1 MMPFTRPAAASPPAH
16 PRVTVVAV
24 LAMVA
29 MLAAL
34 AAGCSSDS
42 SDSGAQPSDVDAG
55 LDFAMVPIGGGD
67 QVALSTTRGTPT
79 VVNLWAPWCIPCRTE
94 MPAFEQVHQALGTQV
109 TIIGVTEDTNDDAA
123 TKVANDTA
131 VTYPLYRTVAT
142 DVQSGLDVTG
152 LPATIFLDADGNVVD
167 RHQGALTADALS
179 GIIKDSYGIS

>member
-1 MMPFTRPAAASPPAH
+1 
-16 PRVTVVAV
+16 
-24 LAMVA
+24 
-29 MLAAL
+29 
-34 AAGCSSDS
+34 
-42 SDSGAQPSDVDAG
+42 
-55 LDFAMVPIGGGD
+55 
-67 QVALSTTRGTPT
+67 
-79 VVNLWAPWCIPCRTE
+79 